1 MYFNN
6 IDNCKYFASRFNNQ
20 PPVPN
25 RTAGE
30 DEPKTRSY
38 TAVCE
43 PARIGKN
50 QPRYNQVQNF
60 DGVRILT
67 IIWYKYPLGYLL

>member
-1 MYFNN
+1 MSHAFLLIVYLGSKIISNDMYFNN

-50 QPRYNQVQNF
+50 QPRYN
-60 DGVRILT
+60 
-67 IIWYKYPLGYLL
+67 

>member
-6 IDNCKYFASRFNNQ
+6 VDNCKYFASRFNNQ

-25 RTAGE
+25 PVAGE
-30 DEPKTRSY
+30 DQPKSRSY

-50 QPRYNQVQNF
+50 QPRYN
-60 DGVRILT
+60 
-67 IIWYKYPLGYLL
+67 

>member
-1 MYFNN
+1 MSHAFLLIVYLGSKIISQDN

-25 RTAGE
+25 PVAGE
-30 DEPKTRSY
+30 DQPKTRSY

-43 PARIGKN
+43 PKRIGKN
-50 QPRYNQVQNF
+50 QPRYN
-60 DGVRILT
+60 
-67 IIWYKYPLGYLL
+67 

>member
-50 QPRYNQVQNF
+50 QPRYN
-60 DGVRILT
+60 
-67 IIWYKYPLGYLL
+67 